1 MSAILS
7 NIPKFE
13 TSSYSILKS
22 KVMPALKLRL
32 LDKKDQKRPKIRKF
46 VAVALF
52 KIINLFQ
59 TDEKGG
65 ELQRLLLI
73 LSRQYKHKEEGV
85 KESVMKSVIELLK
98 SGCPQQ
104 SILKEFN
111 HGLDPELFA
120 LFLTKIIP
128 TGTISITSENLSV
141 FHQILL
147 EYEQYP
153 TYYYIAKEVPPNL
166 LENLLASTKTFNYIS
181 QGLAE
186 NVKVSPEDFI
196 SLGLSLIHSEKKK
209 ENKQDSV
216 FSLKEATFCIQPY
229 AATGTREKK
238 DQHYTPISAEKVVGI
253 RLLKIGV
260 KKCKEID
267 PDVMVSCKNAALECL
282 SIKKDEAVIGALEVL
297 RVVGDSSVI
306 DKVIKTSEKAGE
318 EVLIHSMKTLA
329 SLIKTKNTAEIVA
342 SAVLSQ
348 IIFAL
353 QSFETQSSALK
364 LLKIFVGFRIMD
376 EVIYDAI
383 EEIPR
388 ILVSNL
394 ALSSQVCFIY
404 SQFLILYPL
413 SDKRKNFH
421 LDFLVK
427 NLGNTNYVANDGI
440 IEALKVVLDKFPY
453 EEFKD
458 YYEFLLLALITAIS
472 NESAEKEIENYLLLA
487 CKAAK
492 LNTNSSIILKIF
504 G

>member
-181 QGLAE
+181 QGLA
-186 NVKVSPEDFI
+186 
-196 SLGLSLIHSEKKK
+196 
-209 ENKQDSV
+209 
-216 FSLKEATFCIQPY
+216 
-229 AATGTREKK
+229 
-238 DQHYTPISAEKVVGI
+238 
-253 RLLKIGV
+253 
-260 KKCKEID
+260 
-267 PDVMVSCKNAALECL
+267 
-282 SIKKDEAVIGALEVL
+282 
-297 RVVGDSSVI
+297 
-306 DKVIKTSEKAGE
+306 
-318 EVLIHSMKTLA
+318 
-329 SLIKTKNTAEIVA
+329 
-342 SAVLSQ
+342 
-348 IIFAL
+348 
-353 QSFETQSSALK
+353 
-364 LLKIFVGFRIMD
+364 
-376 EVIYDAI
+376 
-383 EEIPR
+383 
-388 ILVSNL
+388 
-394 ALSSQVCFIY
+394 
-404 SQFLILYPL
+404 
-413 SDKRKNFH
+413 
-421 LDFLVK
+421 
-427 NLGNTNYVANDGI
+427 
-440 IEALKVVLDKFPY
+440 
-453 EEFKD
+453 
-458 YYEFLLLALITAIS
+458 
-472 NESAEKEIENYLLLA
+472 
-487 CKAAK
+487 
-492 LNTNSSIILKIF
+492 
-504 G
+504 